1 MVNNVTL
8 IGRVG
13 DVPKVRKVN
22 EKAVARLSLA
32 TSETYKDGNGEKK
45 ETTEWH
51 SVTVFGK
58 LADIVERYVGKGSLL
73 YAEGKLHYGSY
84 KDRNGMTRNTVEI
97 VAANIRILDS
107 RKNTQDKGEETRGY
121 VNSTRKVSENVPEN
135 DDSWTMYNND
145 LPY

>member
-8 IGRVG
+8 IGRAG
-13 DVPKVRKVN
+13 DAPKVRKVN

-51 SVTVFGK
+51 SVTVWGK

-73 YAEGKLHYGSY
+73 YVEGKLHYGTY
-84 KDRNGMTRNTVEI
+84 EDKNGVIRNTVEI
-97 VAANIRILDS
+97 VAANIRLLDS
-107 RKNTQDKGEETRGY
+107 RKPDKVAETRGY
-121 VNSTRKVSENVPEN
+121 VSSARQVHEDMNSGTVY
-135 DDSWTMYNND
+135 DND
-145 LPY
+145 LPF